1 MNKFQAL
8 TTKLQRKQKFKGEK
22 EPFNCKKG
30 KGSLSAS
37 CFLSSFFFC
46 ILCDSVVSF
55 SASGCSRVPMGA
67 APAAVPDTPAAVAVT
82 VISPQYAVLHREVSQ
97 PGAIEAFEE
106 TPIFAKVAGYVK
118 EGWKDIGAVLH
129 KGEILAELWVP
140 EREVELR
147 QREALVRQ
155 AQSAIEQAQR
165 AAEAAEAAFHSAE
178 AKVAAAEAQRLA
190 AQARY
195 HRMKSQYDRLA
206 RMEQVIHKEN
216 IEEAQLGFETAR
228 ASLAEAEAAVKYALA
243 FRVES
248 KAHWSKA
255 QADLA
260 VAQDHLDVARQ
271 ERDYART
278 MLDYARLL
286 APYDCVVTQ
295 RHINTG
301 DFVQTAAVGKDKPL
315 FVVQRTDLMRIFIQ
329 VPENAVP
336 WVQRGA
342 EAQVRVQVL
351 PGQTFTGQVSR
362 TSWSVDPATRTLRA
376 EIDLP
381 NKDGPLRPGMY
392 AYVTLRADVPG
403 RLTLPRSAVATE
415 GDVTRGY
422 QSYCY
427 QVEDGKA
434 RRLPIELAAGD
445 SARVEVLKKQPRPGG
460 PWESFTGTEQIVESN
475 LSEVHDGQTVI
486 IRPRQP

>member
-1 MNKFQAL
+1 MNKNRAPIGARSVCESEAL
-8 TTKLQRKQKFKGEK
+8 
-22 EPFNCKKG
+22 P
-30 KGSLSAS
+30 SLTLRA
-37 CFLSSFFFC
+37 LLW
-46 ILCDSVVSF
+46 ILCF
-55 SASGCSRVPMGA
+55 SAVGCTPA
-67 APAAVPDTPAAVAVT
+67 PADPAPAATPDASAAVAVKL
-82 VISPQYAVLHREVSQ
+82 VSPEQTAIHREVSQ

-106 TPIFAKVAGYVK
+106 TPVFAKVAGYVK
-118 EGWKDIGAVLH
+118 EGWKDIGATLR

-147 QREALVRQ
+147 HKEALLRQ
-155 AQSAIEQAQR
+155 AQSEIEQAER
-165 AAEAAEAAFHSAE
+165 AVEAAKAAFHSAE

-195 HRMKSQYDRLA
+195 NRMKSQYDRLA

-228 ASLAEAEAAVKYALA
+228 AALAEADAAVKFARA
-243 FRVES
+243 FQAES

-255 QADLA
+255 EADRTVAKDRLG
-260 VAQDHLDVARQ
+260 VAQQ
-271 ERDYART
+271 ERDYAQT
-278 MLDYARLL
+278 MLAYARLP

-301 DFVQTAAVGKDKPL
+301 DFVQTAAGGKDKPL
-315 FVVQRTDLMRIFIQ
+315 YVVHRTDLMRLFVQ
-329 VPENAVP
+329 VPESDVP
-336 WVQRGA
+336 WVQKGA
-342 EAQVRVQVL
+342 EARVRVQVL
-351 PGQTFTGQVSR
+351 PGRTFTGQVAR

-381 NKDGPLRPGMY
+381 NADDTLRPGLY
-392 AYVTLRADVPG
+392 AYATLSTDVSS

-427 QVEDGKA
+427 QVEDGKV
-434 RRLPIELAAGD
+434 RRLPIELGAGD
-445 SARVEVLKKQPRPGG
+445 SARVEILKKQPRPGG
-460 PWESFTGTEQIVESN
+460 PWEPFTGAEQIVQGN
-475 LSEVHDGQTVI
+475 LSEVHDGQTVT
-486 IRPRQP
+486 IRPREP